1 LEVLV
6 TPGAAASFSQDPP
19 TSDEG
24 TRVLLVECHKMLA
37 RLLTEVLAQAPEFR
51 VVAVAERGHLA
62 AAVAGATQPGLVVI
76 DQQLSDLGGLEV
88 VSTLRAAGCTA
99 RIILLIEQEDPRYRQ
114 AAWQRGASACLAKER
129 IASDLVAT
137 SRSLFGQ
144 DDVRL
149 A

>member
-1 LEVLV
+1 M
-6 TPGAAASFSQDPP
+6 TPGAPASFSQDAP

-24 TRVLLVECHKMLA
+24 TRVLLVECHTALA
-37 RLLTEVLAQAPEFR
+37 RLLTEVLAQAPELR
-51 VVAVAERGHLA
+51 VVAVVERGQLA

-76 DQQLSDLGGLEV
+76 DQQLPDLCGLEV
-88 VSTLRAAGCTA
+88 VSMLRAAGSTA

-137 SRSLFGQ
+137 SRSVFGQ
-144 DDVRL
+144 DAIGLV
-149 A
+149 